1 MLNVENRS
9 TRANAQGHVIT
20 SSELYTMSD
29 AELWT
34 ILPKLLP
41 REQDNESIIACA
53 AYAAAKDGKIT
64 LNHLDMMS
72 IAVGNAP
79 TNIHTYN
86 EWKARGYIV
95 KSGEHA
101 AFSANIW
108 KHVEKRGELTAE
120 EAEAINAVIVN
131 ADAQEGDEVRSGKFI
146 KKVAHFFTLEQVEA
160 LEELDELPSDCTK
173 RIEGNKEIVTG
184 NTKPIKERLK
194 ASGYKWHR
202 KNHYWYKFTA

>member
-9 TRANAQGHVIT
+9 EHVIT
-20 SSELYTMSD
+20 MESLNAMNT
-29 AELWT
+29 AELMA

-41 REQDNESIIACA
+41 REQDNKSIIARA
-53 AYAAAKDGKIT
+53 AYEAHKGGAIRLTKAD
-64 LNHLDMMS
+64 LLA
-72 IAVGNAP
+72 IACGNAP
-79 TNIHTYN
+79 QGIHTYN
-86 EWKARGYIV
+86 EWKTRGYIV
-95 KSGEHA
+95 KNGEHA

-120 EAEAINAVIVN
+120 EAEAINALIVN

-146 KKVAHFFTLEQVEA
+146 KKVAHFFTLEQVEE

-173 RIEGNKEIVTG
+173 RVEGNKEIITG